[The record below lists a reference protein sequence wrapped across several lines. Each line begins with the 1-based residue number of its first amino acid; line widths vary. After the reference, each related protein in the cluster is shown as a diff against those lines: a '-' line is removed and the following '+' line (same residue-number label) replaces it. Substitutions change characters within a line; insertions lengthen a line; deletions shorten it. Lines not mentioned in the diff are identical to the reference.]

1 MGLAARLVQK
11 LVLGNE
17 HMTAS
22 LPPRGGPL
30 AGLKVLE
37 LGQLIAG
44 PFAAKTLADF
54 GAEVIKIEPP
64 GDAQLGTGGDPLRKW
79 RLLKDGTSV
88 WWQVQSR
95 NKRSLALD
103 LRVAEAQDIVRQLSA
118 DADVVIE
125 NFRPGAM
132 EGWGLG
138 PDELLKR
145 NPRLI
150 VLRISGYGQTGP
162 YRDRPGFGVVA
173 EAMSGLRHLTAEPG
187 RVPVR
192 VGVSIGDT
200 LAALHGVIGIL
211 LALQHRHASV
221 SKDAPQGRGQV
232 IDVALYEAVFNCME
246 SLLPEYSA
254 FDAVRGPAGS
264 ALPGIAPSN
273 AYRCMDNGSAA
284 ASAGPP
290 QARPAPSGLSA
301 AAPNLP
307 AQVGT
312 ARRAD
317 ASGISTSSEPR
328 TAGSVGAYVLIAGNG
343 DSIFKRLMK
352 VIGRDDL
359 AADPALADNAGRV
372 ARVDELDQAIGRWT
386 AQRSVADVLAALDKA
401 AVPAGRIYTVA
412 DIAADP
418 HYRARGM
425 LDSVQMDDG
434 TLLAVPGIVPKLS
447 VTPGQHRRN
456 APTLGQD
463 TDAVLRELGL
473 TAAQIQG
480 LKDKGI
486 VSGMTPSA
494 ASATASLPRSKG
506 ATP

>member
-1 MGLAARLVQK
+1 MASTETSPPAPAA
-11 LVLGNE
+11 
-17 HMTAS
+17 T
-22 LPPRGGPL
+22 GPL

-54 GAEVIKIEPP
+54 GADIIKIETP
-64 GDAQLGTGGDPLRKW
+64 GAGDPLRKW

-95 NKRSLALD
+95 NKRSVALD
-103 LRVAEAQDIVRQLSA
+103 LKSPEAQDIVRRLA
-118 DADVVIE
+118 LDADVLIE

-138 PDELLKR
+138 PDELLAL

-150 VLRISGYGQTGP
+150 MLRISGYGQTGP
-162 YRDRPGFGVVA
+162 YRDKPGFGVVA

-211 LALQHRHASV
+211 LAMQERQHSG
-221 SKDAPQGRGQV
+221 KGQV

-254 FDAVRGPAGS
+254 FGAVRGAAGS

-273 AYRCMDNGSAA
+273 AYLCKDGGYA
-284 ASAGPP
+284 
-290 QARPAPSGLSA
+290 L
-301 AAPNLP
+301 
-307 AQVGT
+307 V
-312 ARRAD
+312 
-317 ASGISTSSEPR
+317 
-328 TAGSVGAYVLIAGNG
+328 AGNG
-343 DSIFKRLMK
+343 DSIFKRLMAT
-352 VIGRDDL
+352 IGRADL
-359 AADPALADNAGRV
+359 GSDPALADNAGRV
-372 ARVDELDQAIGRWT
+372 ARVAEIDAAIGQWT
-386 AQRSVADVLAALDKA
+386 LGLTVDEVLVALDKVS
-401 AVPAGRIYTVA
+401 VPAGRIYTVA

-418 HYRARGM
+418 HYQARGM
-425 LDSVQMDDG
+425 LDEVRMDDG
-434 TLLAVPGIVPKLS
+434 SMLAVPGIVPKLS
-447 VTPGQHRRN
+447 RTPGGHRRN
-456 APTLGQD
+456 APQVGQD
-463 TDAVLRELGL
+463 TDAVLREMGL
-473 TAAQIQG
+473 SAEQIQA

-486 VSGMTPSA
+486 VAGKDA
-494 ASATASLPRSKG
+494 A
-506 ATP
+506 